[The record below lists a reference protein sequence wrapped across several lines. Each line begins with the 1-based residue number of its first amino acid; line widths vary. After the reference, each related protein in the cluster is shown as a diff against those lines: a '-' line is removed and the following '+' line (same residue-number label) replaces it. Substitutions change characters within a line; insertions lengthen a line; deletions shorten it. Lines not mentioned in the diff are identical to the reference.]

1 MARLLSWWPLF
12 VLLPAADA
20 AELDVAAG
28 ADVIVLDDEVEE
40 YEVDDVE
47 DGAVDVD
54 VDVVDE
60 SEVDVAEANWLALAA
75 ETCDPTTDVTDVKI
89 ETASEMRTL
98 SKLLDWPETL
108 AANPTIN
115 HKVEVFILSGQRIQ
129 QQIMIWT

>member
-1 MARLLSWWPLF
+1 MF

-47 DGAVDVD
+47 DGVVDVD

-60 SEVDVAEANWLALAA
+60 SEVDVAEAN
-75 ETCDPTTDVTDVKI
+75 
-89 ETASEMRTL
+89 
-98 SKLLDWPETL
+98 
-108 AANPTIN
+108 
-115 HKVEVFILSGQRIQ
+115 
-129 QQIMIWT
+129 